1 MHNMKAYEEVE
12 TELHSFMTSALDAD
26 EKSASHPSRFTPRTR
41 AIITQ
46 WIGRLH
52 EPQSQS
58 RLETLEES
66 LAPNQNWTMILA
78 QSRSKLLHQPHHP
91 SPSVYNSCYL
101 ILSLNIL

>member
-1 MHNMKAYEEVE
+1 MYNMKVYEEIE

-26 EKSASHPSRFTPRTR
+26 KKSSSHPSRFTPRTR
-41 AIITQ
+41 AISTQ

-66 LAPNQNWTMILA
+66 LAPNQN
-78 QSRSKLLHQPHHP
+78 
-91 SPSVYNSCYL
+91 
-101 ILSLNIL
+101 